1 MAQLNLMVVFQH
13 RHGGYREGGSIST
26 RMEMSSD
33 RTRRNR
39 GKLLQGKCPPA
50 VRTGSLPGPLGLPG
64 CRSAAKPQ
72 DNEAKSVCAQEILH
86 AVSCLSWNS
95 LTTAGAG
102 EGVCVDP
109 RNHGQLRAARHCRR
123 SETRGP
129 GYSRAVSHRL
139 PGGAAALGRRG
150 AARPCASQRPPN
162 TAPRPLSRRSE
173 WRGRDAARPPLGPA
187 LLRPARCR
195 PAARRLP
202 GAGHR
207 RGVGR
212 SRRCYAPRPG
222 AGGAGGARGAGP

>member
-13 RHGGYREGGSIST
+13 RHGDYPEGGSIST

-33 RTRRNR
+33 RARRNR

-109 RNHGQLRAARHCRR
+109 RNHGQLRTARHCRR

-129 GYSRAVSHRL
+129 GYSRAVSHQL

-150 AARPCASQRPPN
+150 AALRFPA
-162 TAPRPLSRRSE
+162 APEHRS
-173 WRGRDAARPPLGPA
+173 APAVPPLRVARTGRGP
-187 LLRPARCR
+187 P
-195 PAARRLP
+195 
-202 GAGHR
+202 
-207 RGVGR
+207 
-212 SRRCYAPRPG
+212 APRPG
-222 AGGAGGARGAGP
+222 PPPPRPLPPRRQASPWGRAPPRGREEPPLLRSPARCWGSGRRPRSWAMR